1 MATLDYNE
9 IKERK
14 YIIYE
19 DEPYEVV
26 EAHVARKQKRKPQNQ
41 TKLKSLIS
49 GKVIPVA
56 FHAAETVEEAD
67 ILQRDA
73 KFLFKNKGEFWF
85 CDPNDPKN
93 RFQISEDT
101 IGTPAKFLKE
111 NTLVK
116 SMVFDYNDEQKI
128 IGVKLPIK
136 VVLEVK
142 EAPPAIKGNTA
153 AGGGKMVILET
164 GAQLTVPLFVEAGER
179 VVVNTDTNE
188 YVERYN
194 EKDAK

>member
-136 VVLEVK
+136 VILEVK

-164 GAQLTVPLFVEAGER
+164 GAQLTVPLFIEAGER

>member
-19 DEPYEVV
+19 EEPYEVV

-136 VVLEVK
+136 VILEVK

-164 GAQLTVPLFVEAGER
+164 GAQLTVPLFIEAGER

>member
-1 MATLDYNE
+1 MLDYNE

-26 EAHVARKQKRKPQNQ
+26 ESQISRKQKRQPQNQ
-41 TKLKSLIS
+41 TKLRSLIS

-56 FHAAETVEEAD
+56 FHASENVEEAD
-67 ILQRDA
+67 IKMRDA
-73 KFLFKNKGEFWF
+73 KFMYSSKGEYWF

-93 RFQISEDT
+93 RFKIDADV
-101 IGTPAKFLKE
+101 IGRPSKYLKE
-111 NTLVK
+111 NTIVK
-116 SMVFDYNDEQKI
+116 SMVFEYDDEEKI

-136 VVLEVK
+136 IVLEVK
-142 EAPPAIKGNTA
+142 EAPPAIRGNTA
-153 AGGGKMVILET
+153 SGGGKMVVLET
-164 GAQLTVPLFVEAGER
+164 GAQITVPLFIEAGEK
-179 VVVNTDTNE
+179 VVINTDTEE

-194 EKDAK
+194 EK

>member
-164 GAQLTVPLFVEAGER
+164 GAQLTVPLFIEAGER

>member
-1 MATLDYNE
+1 MAMLDYNE

-19 DEPYEVV
+19 DEPFEVV
-26 EAHVARKQKRKPQNQ
+26 ESQISRKQKRQPQNQ
-41 TKLKSLIS
+41 TKLRSLIS

-56 FHAAETVEEAD
+56 FHAAESVEEAD
-67 ILQRDA
+67 IKFKDA
-73 KFLFKNKGEFWF
+73 KFIYESKGEFWF
-85 CDPNDPKN
+85 SDPNDPKN
-93 RFQISEDT
+93 RFKIDSNI
-101 IGTPAKFLKE
+101 IGRPAKYLKE
-111 NTLVK
+111 NTIVK
-116 SMVFDYNDEQKI
+116 SMVFEYEDEERI

-153 AGGGKMVILET
+153 SGGGKMVVLET
-164 GAQLTVPLFVEAGER
+164 GAQITVPLFIEAGER
-179 VVVNTDTNE
+179 LVINTDTEE

-194 EKDAK
+194 EK